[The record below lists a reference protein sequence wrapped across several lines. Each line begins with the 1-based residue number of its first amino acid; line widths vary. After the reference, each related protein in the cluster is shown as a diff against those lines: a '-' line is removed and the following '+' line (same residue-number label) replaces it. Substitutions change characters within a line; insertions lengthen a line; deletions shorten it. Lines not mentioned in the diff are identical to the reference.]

1 MNGPTVAGHKRG
13 RGRPWAWQGRHRRG
27 HGVSRRGRGLLSGT
41 ARTRGRPP
49 AHGRSHGSG
58 PPVGMGA
65 TSNSGVSLCWRVAV
79 LPGGVQGS
87 RGCDPSPGT
96 GAAWPRHGCSGV
108 GTLVHGRRALSTSA
122 SAPAWA
128 GETPRRAR
136 PSTASLGLGFGRGG
150 RAPLGARGSAPERA
164 SDPGHSARLTDGRAG
179 TAHRRSAR
187 SATVRLTALGEID
200 HGATAWVQRGL
211 ARGGGSR
218 GQCDRL
224 TTAARM
230 GAVRVLKT
238 LIASL

>member
-1 MNGPTVAGHKRG
+1 MQPFVVSLHYVYICTHFMRSIQLSLPRRDSPPEQARPGTGMNGPTAAGHKRG

-65 TSNSGVSLCWRVAV
+65 ASNSGVSLCWRVAV

-96 GAAWPRHGCSGV
+96 GASWPWHGCSGV

-128 GETPRRAR
+128 GETPRRA
-136 PSTASLGLGFGRGG
+136 
-150 RAPLGARGSAPERA
+150 
-164 SDPGHSARLTDGRAG
+164 
-179 TAHRRSAR
+179 
-187 SATVRLTALGEID
+187 
-200 HGATAWVQRGL
+200 
-211 ARGGGSR
+211 
-218 GQCDRL
+218 
-224 TTAARM
+224 
-230 GAVRVLKT
+230 
-238 LIASL
+238 

>member
-1 MNGPTVAGHKRG
+1 MNGPTTAGHKRG

-41 ARTRGRPP
+41 ARTRGHPP

-65 TSNSGVSLCWRVAV
+65 ASNSGVSLCWRVAV

-96 GAAWPRHGCSGV
+96 GAAWRWHGCSGV
-108 GTLVHGRRALSTSA
+108 GTLVHGRRALSTST

-136 PSTASLGLGFGRGG
+136 PSTASLGLGSGRGG
-150 RAPLGARGSAPERA
+150 RAPPRRAWLGPGAGERPWPLGSAHRRA
-164 SDPGHSARLTDGRAG
+164 RRHGSPALSEIGHGA
-179 TAHRRSAR
+179 AHRRSAR
-187 SATVRLTALGEID
+187 STMARRPGSSAGWLGAVDPAANAT
-200 HGATAWVQRGL
+200 
-211 ARGGGSR
+211 GSR
-218 GQCDRL
+218 RRLEWGQL
-224 TTAARM
+224 
-230 GAVRVLKT
+230 GF
-238 LIASL
+238 